1 MKTFS
6 LLADHPPNLPMPNAR
21 RSVLLSADTEGERGN
36 GVTLADVALAAEVS
50 LATASRV
57 FSHPQLVRETTA
69 QRVHEAAR
77 RLAFRPNLLGAKLRS
92 QQTRILGV
100 MLPTLENAVFAEC
113 WAGIEEVSL
122 ATGYSLMLV
131 TSGYDS
137 ARERERV
144 EYLLRHRVDGMVLTV
159 SDAAQSAVLDQLD
172 SEGVPYVLAY
182 NQASPAG
189 QRHSVSVDNR
199 TSACEGVN
207 ALIAAGHRRIAVVS
221 GAFMAS
227 DRARQRFAGY
237 EDAMRAHG
245 LPALPPVNLPSHT
258 ASHSERIGAL
268 MGASVAPTAFFCTND
283 LLAIG
288 VISDLKRLG
297 LRVPRDVSVL
307 GYDGIALGALV
318 EPPLATVVQ
327 PNTDI
332 GATAVRLLL
341 KRLHAGTRPEAL
353 SASTPSVTLLP
364 HALRVAGTVAAPPA
378 S

>member
-1 MKTFS
+1 MS
-6 LLADHPPNLPMPNAR
+6 R
-21 RSVLLSADTEGERGN
+21 RSSSPSSRIASAEPGH
-36 GVTLADVALAAEVS
+36 GVTLADVALAAHVS

-57 FSHPQLVRETTA
+57 FSHPQLVREATA
-69 QRVHEAAR
+69 QRVHEAAQ
-77 RLAFRPNLLGAKLRS
+77 RLNFRPNLLGAKLRA

-113 WAGIEEVSL
+113 WRGIEEAAL
-122 ATGYSLMLV
+122 AAGYSLMLV
-131 TSGYDS
+131 SSNYDP

-159 SDAAQSAVLDQLD
+159 ADATSSAVLDQLD
-172 SEGVPYVLAY
+172 RENVPYVLAY
-182 NQASPAG
+182 NQATPDG

-199 TSACEGVN
+199 TSACEGVQG
-207 ALIAAGHRRIAVVS
+207 LIAAGHRRIAVVS

-245 LPALPPVNLPSHT
+245 LTPLPPVNLPSHT
-258 ASHSERIGAL
+258 ASNIDQINTL
-268 MGASVAPTAFFCTND
+268 MRRGKAPTAFFCTND

-332 GATAVRLLL
+332 GMQAVTQLVT
-341 KRLHAGTRPEAL
+341 RLH
-353 SASTPSVTLLP
+353 TPDSHARAHVTLLP
-364 HALRVAGTVAAPPA
+364 HGLRVSGTVAAPPA
-378 S
+378 SIPVVP

>member
-1 MKTFS
+1 MSTS
-6 LLADHPPNLPMPNAR
+6 R
-21 RSVLLSADTEGERGN
+21 RSVLPSIAAAEPGH
-36 GVTLADVALAAEVS
+36 GVTLADVALAAKVS

-57 FSHPQLVRETTA
+57 FSHPQLVREATA
-69 QRVHEAAR
+69 QRVHDAAK
-77 RLAFRPNLLGAKLRS
+77 RLSFRPNLLGSKLRA

-113 WAGIEEVSL
+113 WRGIEEEAMAS
-122 ATGYSLMLV
+122 GYSLMLV
-131 TSGYDS
+131 TSGYDP
-137 ARERERV
+137 ARERERI

-159 SDAAQSAVLDQLD
+159 ADAADSIVLDQLD
-172 SEGVPYVLAY
+172 RESVPYVLAY
-182 NQASPAG
+182 NQVSHHVSPHG
-189 QRHSVSVDNR
+189 TPPGRYSVSVDNR
-199 TSACEGVN
+199 ASACEGVK
-207 ALIAAGHRRIAVVS
+207 ALIAAGHRRIVVVS

-245 LPALPPVNLPSHT
+245 LAPLAPVCLPSHT
-258 ASHSERIGAL
+258 ASNAAQIREL
-268 MGASVAPTAFFCTND
+268 MAHADTPTAFFCTND

-327 PNTDI
+327 PNSEI
-332 GATAVRLLL
+332 GAQAVRQLLHRL
-341 KRLHAGTRPEAL
+341 KHRNTIHDDAAEGAF
-353 SASTPSVTLLP
+353 LLP
-364 HALRVAGTVAAPPA
+364 HTLRVAGTVGAPP
-378 S
+378 

>member
-1 MKTFS
+1 MPTS
-6 LLADHPPNLPMPNAR
+6 RRPASPPRIA
-21 RSVLLSADTEGERGN
+21 SAEPGS
-36 GVTLADVALAAEVS
+36 GVTLADVALAARVS

-57 FSHPQLVRETTA
+57 FSHPQLVREATA
-69 QRVHEAAR
+69 QRVHDAAQ

-92 QQTRILGV
+92 QQTRIIGV

-113 WAGIEEVSL
+113 WRGIEEAAL
-122 ATGYSLMLV
+122 AASYSLMLV
-131 TSGYDS
+131 TSGYDP

-159 SDAAQSAVLDQLD
+159 ADAAHSQVLDQLD
-172 SEGVPYVLAY
+172 AESIPYVLAY
-182 NQASPAG
+182 NQAAPQG
-189 QRHSVSVDNR
+189 RRHSVSVDNR
-199 TSACEGVN
+199 ASACEGVT
-207 ALIAAGHRRIAVVS
+207 ALIAAGHRRIAVAS
-221 GAFMAS
+221 GSFTAS

-245 LPALPPVNLPSHT
+245 LPAMAPVCLPSHT
-258 ASHSERIGAL
+258 ASNAGQIRAL
-268 MGASVAPTAFFCTND
+268 MQAPDAPTALFCTND

-327 PNTDI
+327 PNSEI
-332 GATAVRLLL
+332 GAGAIRHIVSRLRAATRAEAV
-341 KRLHAGTRPEAL
+341 A
-353 SASTPSVTLLP
+353 SAEPCVTLLP
-364 HALRVAGTVAAPPA
+364 HALRVNGTVAAPASPA
-378 S
+378 STAPISRTA

>member
-1 MKTFS
+1 MS
-6 LLADHPPNLPMPNAR
+6 R
-21 RSVLLSADTEGERGN
+21 RSASSAASPIASSRPALSEPGH
-36 GVTLADVALAAEVS
+36 GVTLADVALAAHVS

-57 FSHPQLVRETTA
+57 FSHPQLVRESTA
-69 QRVHEAAR
+69 QRVHEAAQ
-77 RLAFRPNLLGAKLRS
+77 RLSFRPNLLGAKLRA

-113 WAGIEEVSL
+113 WRGIEEAAL
-122 ATGYSLMLV
+122 AAGYSLMLV
-131 TSGYDS
+131 TSGYEPS
-137 ARERERV
+137 RERERV

-159 SDAAQSAVLDQLD
+159 ADATSSIVLDQLD
-172 SEGVPYVLAY
+172 REGVPYVLAY
-182 NQASPAG
+182 NQAAPQAD
-189 QRHSVSVDNR
+189 RHSVSVDNR
-199 TSACEGVN
+199 TSACEGVQG
-207 ALIAAGHRRIAVVS
+207 LIAAGHRRIAVVS

-245 LPALPPVNLPSHT
+245 LTPLPPVNLPSHT
-258 ASHSERIGAL
+258 ASNTAQIATLVRGAH
-268 MGASVAPTAFFCTND
+268 APTAFFCTND

-332 GATAVRLLL
+332 GTQAVTQLLA
-341 KRLHAGTRPEAL
+341 RLHAPDKQ
-353 SASTPSVTLLP
+353 SSKSVTLLP
-364 HALRVAGTVAAPPA
+364 HGLRVSGTVAAPPE
-378 S
+378 STPVVP